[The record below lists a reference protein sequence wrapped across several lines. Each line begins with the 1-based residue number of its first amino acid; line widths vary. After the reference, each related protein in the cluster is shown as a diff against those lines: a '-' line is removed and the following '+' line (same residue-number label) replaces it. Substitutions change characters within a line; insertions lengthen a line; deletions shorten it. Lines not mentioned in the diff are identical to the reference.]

1 MRLAGPAHVVR
12 HYGGV
17 ALPAAHETGCQYVGL
32 GSGVVCGPGVGE
44 GGVLEISAPWI
55 AKKLFTS
62 RLLSSLLENGSVN
75 SIIHNGRILSNGL
88 A

>member
-1 MRLAGPAHVVR
+1 MRVAGHARVVR
-12 HYGGV
+12 HYGSV
-17 ALPAAHETGCQYVGL
+17 ALPASHETVCQYVGL

-62 RLLSSLLENGSVN
+62 RLLSSLLDLGLVC
-75 SIIHNGRILSNGL
+75 GLSL
-88 A
+88 SSRVCSL